1 LTTFCEGVKP
11 LISDY
16 SLPIILDS
24 NEMKG
29 EREVKKM
36 TLGSIVFLFTLII
49 GGACSDLGAAD
60 FPTRPIEII
69 APNAAGGGM
78 DFVLTLFKGH
88 VEKVLKQPLIIT
100 YKPGAS
106 GLVGNM
112 YAKSLKPDGYSLVA
126 ESTSSLLLAVLSRS
140 VMSGKSPDYTLDDF
154 TAISNLTI
162 IPQVFCVKE
171 DSPYKTMRDFI
182 EAAKNK
188 KMQFSTFGSYST
200 AHIIMEALG
209 KMAGFKPL
217 HVPFPGAAAAMT
229 AALGGHVDMAI
240 SATTAFVGPGKLRLL
255 AVSSLKRL
263 EGYPEV
269 PTLTELGYPING
281 QEYYSIWGPKNIPEE
296 IAGKLYEAIQ
306 KAFKENIKEI
316 TGKAREQQHT
326 ISLLNGRELRKT
338 CNELNDFYTKFL
350 TEHK

>member
-1 LTTFCEGVKP
+1 
-11 LISDY
+11 
-16 SLPIILDS
+16 
-24 NEMKG
+24 MKKI
-29 EREVKKM
+29 V
-36 TLGSIVFLFTLII
+36 LGSIVCLFTFMI
-49 GGACSDLGAAD
+49 GGACSDLVAAD
-60 FPTRPIEII
+60 FPTRPIEIV
-69 APNAAGGGM
+69 APNAPGGGM

-88 VEKVLKQPLIIT
+88 VEKVLKQPVILT

-112 YAKSLKPDGYSLVA
+112 YAKGLKPDGYSLVA

-140 VMSGKSPDYTLDDF
+140 AMSGKAADYTLDDF

-182 EAAKNK
+182 EAAKSK

-200 AHIIMEALG
+200 AHIITEALG
-209 KMAGFKPL
+209 KMAGFQPT

-229 AALGGHVDMAI
+229 AALGGHVDLAV

-263 EGYPEV
+263 EGYPDV

-281 QEYYSIWGPKNIPEE
+281 QEYYSLWGPKNIPEE
-296 IAGKLYEAIQ
+296 IVGKHYEALQ
-306 KAFKENIKEI
+306 TAFKENNKEI
-316 TGKAREQQHT
+316 NSKAREQSHT
-326 ISLLNGRELRKT
+326 VSLLNGKELRKT
-338 CNELNDFYTKFL
+338 FNELNDFYGKFL
-350 TEHK
+350 AGLKK